1 MPDCAHGGYD
11 ISEGTADIAV
21 LDKRFYHAL
30 PRVALSRDQ
39 NAQALHLWRTSIH
52 VMT

>member
-30 PRVALSRDQ
+30 PRVALGQDCDT
-39 NAQALHLWRTSIH
+39 QALLLWKTSIL
-52 VMT
+52 VVT